1 MKKSYVTPLYDVMRF
16 PAEDIMTISGDEKTG
31 DLNELDFNGL
41 NFQ

>member
-16 PAEDIMTISGDEKTG
+16 PAEDVMTISGDEKTG
-31 DLNELDFNGL
+31 DLNELDFGDL

>member
-31 DLNELDFNGL
+31 DLNELDFGDL